1 MVGLQVLSMAMVF
14 VGAAWQVENWRGRRL
29 KQDSA
34 YWPTT
39 KGEVVW
45 SDIVV
50 ETGRDDTG
58 RTATR
63 YGAAIRYRYVL
74 GGQRFESTRITW
86 RDGQKTTRSAA
97 QRKLLTRYPVGR
109 AVTVHYDP
117 RRPAMAVLQPENHSI
132 RRLGRLT
139 AAAFLVFGP
148 IGVLATTLTA

>member
-50 ETGRDDTG
+50 ETGPDETG
-58 RTATR
+58 KTATR
-63 YGAAIRYRYVL
+63 YGAAIRYRYLL
-74 GGQRFESTRITW
+74 GGRKFESTRITW
-86 RDGQKTTRSAA
+86 RDGQKTTRAAA
-97 QRKLLTRYPVGR
+97 QRKLLARYPVGR

-117 RRPAMAVLQPENHSI
+117 RQPAMAVLQPENNTL